1 MLTGGCQRGI
11 SGFRRGGGVPTRDL
25 AAHVPILL
33 VDGLVLGFV
42 GGAHVPV
49 EAVLESGR
57 VVVVLDLFKLYRL
70 ARDCAG
76 GLDEMCFGFGDEPV
90 GEGCWDVGPFLAV
103 AC

>member
-1 MLTGGCQRGI
+1 M
-11 SGFRRGGGVPTRDL
+11 GFWGGGRPTRDL

-33 VDGLVLGFV
+33 IDGLILGLV

-70 ARDCAG
+70 SSYCAG

-90 GEGCWDVGPFLAV
+90 GEGGWDVCPFLAS